1 MQKIK
6 IGLLAFL
13 VSGGILVANAATT
26 AAQLPTMNA
35 ATLKTYDGKNGHK
48 AYVALNGY
56 VYDVSNVSAWKG
68 GKHYKGMVAG
78 TDLTSHID
86 ESPHGPNVVKQ
97 LKLNP
102 VAIYK

>member
-1 MQKIK
+1 MGKVK
-6 IGLLAFL
+6 SGLLTLLLTGSL
-13 VSGGILVANAATT
+13 VGANAATAT
-26 AAQLPTMNA
+26 QLPAMNA
-35 ATLKTYDGKNGHK
+35 TALKAYDGKNGHK

-78 TDLTSHID
+78 TDLTPHID

-97 LKLNP
+97 LHLNP
-102 VAIYK
+102 VAVYKQ

>member
-6 IGLLAFL
+6 IGLLGVL
-13 VSGGILVANAATT
+13 LSGGILVANAAPTT
-26 AAQLPTMNA
+26 PQLPTMNA
-35 ATLKTYDGKNGHK
+35 ATLKNYDGKDGHK

-97 LKLNP
+97 LKLKP